1 MDETE
6 TTLETTPKTD
16 PSLMHEI
23 IGGVLAAM
31 ASIVAANLVQWAYTD
46 FVVNRE
52 VKTDAIEVTATEA

>member
-6 TTLETTPKTD
+6 TTPEIATKTD
-16 PSLMHEI
+16 TSLKHEL

-31 ASIVAANLVQWAYTD
+31 ASIVAGKLMQKAYTD

-52 VKTDAIEVTATEA
+52 VKTEAIEVTATEA

>member
-16 PSLMHEI
+16 PALMHEI

-31 ASIVAANLVQWAYTD
+31 ASIVAGKLMQKAYTD

>member
-6 TTLETTPKTD
+6 TTLENTPKTD

-31 ASIVAANLVQWAYTD
+31 ASIVAGKLMQKAYTD

>member
-16 PSLMHEI
+16 PSLKHEI

-31 ASIVAANLVQWAYTD
+31 TSIVAGKLMQKAYTD